1 MGVRLELRMEIRVKR
16 QYFLPNCTIGTLE
29 VIFQSVPL
37 LPIYICDTLE
47 PHAIDWNN
55 EDKVKAKT
63 AIPCGEYE
71 VEFAFSKKFAR
82 NMAYLKNVPHFEGV
96 MIHWGNL
103 PKDTHGCIL
112 VGHNPRA
119 NTDAIAPKLINSR
132 IKYDLLW
139 KFLVQARK
147 KNESITIKIE
157 EDRR

>member
-1 MGVRLELRMEIRVKR
+1 MEIIVKR
-16 QYFLPNCTIGTLE
+16 QYFLPNCTIGILE
-29 VIFQSVPL
+29 VKFEKLPL
-37 LPIYICDTLE
+37 LPIYVCDTLE
-47 PHAIDWNN
+47 PRAIEWSK
-55 EDKVKAKT
+55 EKKVKGKT
-63 AIPCGEYE
+63 AIPCGEYDI
-71 VEFAFSKKFAR
+71 EFRFSQKFMQ
-82 NMAYLKNVPHFEGV
+82 NMAFLKDVPHFDGV

-119 NTDAIAPKLINSR
+119 SMDMIAPKLTNSR

-147 KNESITIKIE
+147 NNESVTIKIE